1 MANYMSN
8 HSSNHQLHHSLDQDS
23 QTSILASCY
32 TVEPSTSKV
41 HGFHYCTTLGA
52 GSKSPLRSPPL
63 ELPAS
68 GAESSWPG
76 NHWPGSKGE
85 AAHTIPEECE
95 RLFCDKLT
103 ATFLG
108 EGSFA
113 RQESLGMDAFH
124 NIQHHDRVLKW
135 IEVWD
140 YFGDAIYRGFVTET
154 DGERTL
160 FVFLEENAL
169 GQGLKSGLIALFE
182 LAGMSSFG
190 CSQIVACVSRSQ
202 HATEMELVRN
212 LGWCGF
218 SLTTL
223 EPWTSGADV
232 SSKWLFLGAE
242 V

>member
-1 MANYMSN
+1 
-8 HSSNHQLHHSLDQDS
+8 
-23 QTSILASCY
+23 
-32 TVEPSTSKV
+32 
-41 HGFHYCTTLGA
+41 
-52 GSKSPLRSPPL
+52 
-63 ELPAS
+63 
-68 GAESSWPG
+68 
-76 NHWPGSKGE
+76 
-85 AAHTIPEECE
+85 
-95 RLFCDKLT
+95 
-103 ATFLG
+103 
-108 EGSFA
+108 
-113 RQESLGMDAFH
+113 MDAFH

-140 YFGDAIYRGFVTET
+140 YFADAIYRGFVTET

-223 EPWTSGADV
+223 EPWTTGADV